1 MRCPDLQELPPPE
14 ADRSGW
20 PLTEASDPVA
30 GGDLPRISVVI
41 PSFNQGRHIEE
52 ALRSV
57 LLQGYPDLEL
67 IVMDG
72 GSTDHTVQ
80 IIRKYERWIA
90 HWVSAPDRGQSSAI
104 NEGLRRA
111 TGEIFAWIGCDDRL
125 LPGALVHVGA
135 CFARR
140 PDCAW
145 LAGSGR
151 LAFQSGRVGQ
161 MASRIERP
169 DDLIR
174 YWLWGSGCFIFQPSC
189 FWRRQLWEVAGG
201 VREDLHLA
209 MDYELWL
216 RFAGH
221 ATLTCI
227 EDVLSV
233 ALREAG
239 GKTFEQARAQRVEIM
254 RCAHRHYAR
263 QRAGAMALG
272 AGLLRWYVADR
283 LRQSARNLARL
294 RVADGTVD
302 LIRAVLA
309 PVKVT
314 HERGRLAMMM
324 D

>member
-1 MRCPDLQELPPPE
+1 MRCPDLQDLPPPE
-14 ADRSGW
+14 ADRSAW
-20 PLTEASDPVA
+20 PLTEASAPVA
-30 GGDLPRISVVI
+30 GGDLPRISIVI
-41 PSFNQGRHIEE
+41 PSFNQGRYIEE

-67 IVMDG
+67 IVTDG
-72 GSTDHTVQ
+72 GSTDQTVAF
-80 IIRKYERWIA
+80 IRKYERWIA

-104 NEGLRRA
+104 NEGFRHA
-111 TGEIFAWIGCDDRL
+111 TGDIFAWIGCDDRL
-125 LPGALVHVGA
+125 LPGALARVGA
-135 CFARR
+135 CFAQR
-140 PDCAW
+140 PECAW
-145 LAGSGR
+145 LAGAGK

-161 MASRIERP
+161 MASRIDRR

-174 YWLWGSGCFIFQPSC
+174 YWLWGSGCFVFQPSC
-189 FWRRQLWEVAGG
+189 FWRRQLWEAAGG

-221 ATLTCI
+221 AKLTCI

-239 GKTFEQARAQRVEIM
+239 GKTFEQARAQRVEVM
-254 RCAHRHYAR
+254 RCAHQHHAR
-263 QRAGAMALG
+263 QRAGTMALG

-283 LRQSARNLARL
+283 LHRSARHLAQFRL
-294 RVADGTVD
+294 ADGTVD
-302 LIRAVLA
+302 LVRAILA
-309 PVKVT
+309 PLKVT
-314 HERGRLAMMM
+314 HERGRLAMMI